1 MRGNRGVMGEEKVGG
16 MGFTACRDTLLDFK
30 VLHLD
35 VKISRSKRDTNNGG
49 SSTGGAG
56 KYHSQY
62 LVRHQDS
69 LQLNDKNFLGYILC
83 EKSQNAICTIYWGY
97 QILLCNVQAEGP
109 S

>member
-1 MRGNRGVMGEEKVGG
+1 MGG

-35 VKISRSKRDTNNGG
+35 VKMSRSKRATNNGG

-62 LVRHQDS
+62 LVRQYS
-69 LQLNDKNFLGYILC
+69 LQLNDKNFLGYIVC

-97 QILLCNVQAEGP
+97 RILRCNVQAEGTV
-109 S
+109 SFVKCLQRSTTG